1 VSTHRDGLAVKQDDM
16 AILHQANGPAA
27 LAEFRIELEHALAD
41 LRLNIGDIVPSRYI
55 ELNSDDED
63 ENEGRKLI
71 KGVIVGDA
79 HERTEGAFSDFT
91 WPLRRALQRLRGK
104 PR

>member
-1 VSTHRDGLAVKQDDM
+1 VSTDSDGFAVKQDDF
-16 AILHQANGPAA
+16 AIAHQGHGLAA
-27 LAEFRIELEHALAD
+27 LAEFEIELERALAD

-63 ENEGRKLI
+63 EDDGRKLI

-79 HERTEGAFSDFT
+79 HERIKGTFSDFT
-91 WPLRRALQRLRGK
+91 WPLQRALQRLQGTLR
-104 PR
+104 